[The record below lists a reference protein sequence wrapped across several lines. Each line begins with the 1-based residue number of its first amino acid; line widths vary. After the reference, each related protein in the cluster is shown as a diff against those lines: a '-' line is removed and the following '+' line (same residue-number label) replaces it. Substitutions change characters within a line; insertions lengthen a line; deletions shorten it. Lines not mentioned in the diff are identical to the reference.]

1 MSTEFS
7 PQLKQT
13 FEDIKS
19 MKVRGAGR
27 IARAAVAALKNEI
40 SYVNDDDPA
49 KFFERIQKAGDYLKS
64 SRPTAVSLPN
74 GVNSIV
80 KVAQKGLQIKLDVN
94 QLKEFVSKAADD
106 FIQKSI
112 ESQKKIG
119 EIGAKRIVNGDII
132 LTHCNSQSAISI
144 IKTAFDEGKNFRV
157 FATETRPRFQGRLT
171 SAWLADAGIDVT
183 LIPDS
188 AARLYMR
195 KVDKVVVG
203 ADAIA
208 VNGAVVNK
216 IGTSTIAAIAK
227 ESRSRVMV
235 AAETYKIS
243 PQTYFGELI
252 EIEIRSPYEVA
263 PKTWLEKHPKIKV
276 LNPAFD
282 VTPPEYIDFIITE
295 RGIYPP
301 QGIIMLFKELYEL

>member
-7 PQLKQT
+7 PQLRQV
-13 FEDIKS
+13 FDDIKN

-27 IARAAVAALKNEI
+27 IARAAVAALKNEVF
-40 SYVNDDDPA
+40 YVNDDDSS
-49 KFFERIQKAGDYLKS
+49 KFFERIQKAGEYLKS

-74 GVNSIV
+74 GVNTVV
-80 KVAQKGLQIKLDVN
+80 KSAQKGLLIKLDIN
-94 QLKEFVSKAADD
+94 QLKEFVSKAAEE

-112 ESQKKIG
+112 EAQKKIG
-119 EIGAKRIVNGDII
+119 EIGAKRIVSGDII
-132 LTHCNSQSAISI
+132 LTHCNSQSAISV
-144 IKTAFDEGKNFRV
+144 IKTAFNDGKSFKV

-208 VNGAVVNK
+208 ANGAVVNK

-227 ESRSRVMV
+227 ESRTRVMV

-243 PQTYFGELI
+243 PQTYLGELI

-263 PKTWLEKHPKIKV
+263 PRAWLEKHPKIKV

-301 QGIIMLFKELYEL
+301 QGIIMLFKELYEI